1 LILAFQRD
9 IVLISFP
16 FSDMKKSKVRPVIVM
31 SNDEYNSKFKD
42 FIAMPLT
49 SNLNLREY
57 TIKITNKE
65 LESGNLIVD
74 SLAKIDKIVS
84 IEKTLARMKIGR
96 VKKDVYKK
104 LKNIFLDII
113 S

>member
-1 LILAFQRD
+1 MASQRD

-16 FSDMKKSKVRPVIVM
+16 FSDMKESKVRPVVVM
-31 SNDEYNSKFKD
+31 SNDEYNKKFKD
-42 FIAMPLT
+42 FIAIPMT
-49 SNLNLREY
+49 SNLRSREY

-74 SLAKIDKIVS
+74 SLAKVDKIVS
-84 IEKTLARMKIGR
+84 IEKILIKKNIGR
-96 VKKDVYKK
+96 VRKDVYIK
-104 LKNIFLDII
+104 LKNKFVDII

>member
-1 LILAFQRD
+1 MVSQRD

-31 SNDEYNSKFKD
+31 SNDEYNNKFKD
-42 FIAMPLT
+42 FIAIPMT

-65 LESGNLIVD
+65 LESGNLIVE
-74 SLAKIDKIVS
+74 SLAKIDKIV
-84 IEKTLARMKIGR
+84 K
-96 VKKDVYKK
+96 Y
-104 LKNIFLDII
+104 
-113 S
+113 